1 MSDLIRLLIADDHP
15 VVRQGLTTLL
25 IPRNGIEVIGEAEN
39 GRQAIDLACELRPD
53 VILMDVVMP
62 DMTGIEATTEIKAE
76 NPDAR
81 ILILTSF
88 STEDKL
94 VSAIKAGALGYLLKD
109 AQPDDLFH
117 AIRSVYR
124 GQLTLPLDVALD
136 ILQASAKQPDEL
148 EASLTERENEV
159 LLAVAEGLSNRE
171 IAQKLN
177 IGTNTVRTHISS
189 LLRKLELTNRTQ
201 LAIFVTEQRKRP
213 L

>member
-15 VVRQGLTTLL
+15 VVRQGLATLL
-25 IPRNGIEVIGEAEN
+25 IPRNGVEVIGEAEN
-39 GRQAIDLACELRPD
+39 GRQAIDLARELQPD

-62 DMTGIEATTEIKAE
+62 DMTGIEATAEIKVE

-124 GQLTLPLDVALD
+124 GQLTLPPEMALD
-136 ILQASAKQPDEL
+136 LLQASKQPDEL
-148 EASLTERENEV
+148 ESSLTERENEV
-159 LLAVAEGLSNRE
+159 LLAVAEGLSNQE

-201 LAIFVTEQRKRP
+201 LAIFVTEKRKWE
-213 L
+213 

>member
-15 VVRQGLTTLL
+15 IVRQGLATLL
-25 IPRNGIEVIGEAEN
+25 IPRNGVEVIGEAEN
-39 GRQAIDLACELRPD
+39 GRQAIDLARELQPD

-62 DMTGIEATTEIKAE
+62 DMTGIEATAEIKTE

-88 STEDKL
+88 STDDKL

-124 GQLTLPLDVALD
+124 GQLTLPPEMALD
-136 ILQASAKQPDEL
+136 LLQASKQPDEL

-159 LLAVAEGLSNRE
+159 LLAVAKGLSNQE
-171 IAQKLN
+171 IPQKLN
-177 IGTNTVRTHISS
+177 NGTNTVRTHITS

>member
-15 VVRQGLTTLL
+15 VVRQGLATLL
-25 IPRNGIEVIGEAEN
+25 IPRNGVEVVGEAEN
-39 GRQAIDLACELRPD
+39 GRQAIDLARELQPD

-62 DMTGIEATTEIKAE
+62 DMTGIEATAEIKTE

-124 GQLTLPLDVALD
+124 GQLTLPPEMALD
-136 ILQASAKQPDEL
+136 LLQVSKQPDEL
-148 EASLTERENEV
+148 ESSLTERENEV
-159 LLAVAEGLSNRE
+159 LLAVAEGLSNQE

-177 IGTNTVRTHISS
+177 IGANTVRTHISS

-201 LAIFVTEQRKRP
+201 LAIFVTEKRKRE
-213 L
+213 

>member
-15 VVRQGLTTLL
+15 VVRQGLATLL
-25 IPRNGIEVIGEAEN
+25 IPRNGVEVIGEAEN
-39 GRQAIDLACELRPD
+39 GRQAIDLARELQPD

-62 DMTGIEATTEIKAE
+62 DMTGIEATAEIKVE

-124 GQLTLPLDVALD
+124 GQLTLPPEMALD
-136 ILQASAKQPDEL
+136 LLQVSKQPDEL
-148 EASLTERENEV
+148 ESSLTERENEV
-159 LLAVAEGLSNRE
+159 LLAVAEGLSNQE

-177 IGTNTVRTHISS
+177 IGANTVRTHISS

-201 LAIFVTEQRKRP
+201 LAIFVTEKRKRE
-213 L
+213 

>member
-15 VVRQGLTTLL
+15 IVRQGLATLL
-25 IPRNGIEVIGEAEN
+25 IPRNGVEVIGEAEN
-39 GRQAIDLACELRPD
+39 GRQAIDLARELQPD

-62 DMTGIEATTEIKAE
+62 DMTGIEATAEIKTE

-124 GQLTLPLDVALD
+124 GQLTLPPEMALD
-136 ILQASAKQPDEL
+136 LLQASKQPDEL

-159 LLAVAEGLSNRE
+159 LLAVAEGLSNQE

>member
-15 VVRQGLTTLL
+15 VVRQGLATLL
-25 IPRNGIEVIGEAEN
+25 IPRNGVEVVGEAEN
-39 GRQAIDLACELRPD
+39 GRQAIDLARELQPD

-62 DMTGIEATTEIKAE
+62 DMTGIEATAEIKVE

-124 GQLTLPLDVALD
+124 GQLTLPPEMALD
-136 ILQASAKQPDEL
+136 LLQVSKQPDEL
-148 EASLTERENEV
+148 ESSLTERENEV
-159 LLAVAEGLSNRE
+159 LLAVAEGLSNQE

-177 IGTNTVRTHISS
+177 IGANTVRTHISS

-201 LAIFVTEQRKRP
+201 LAIFVTEKRKRE
-213 L
+213 

>member
-15 VVRQGLTTLL
+15 IVRQGLATLL
-25 IPRNGIEVIGEAEN
+25 IPRNGVEVIGEAEN
-39 GRQAIDLACELRPD
+39 GRQAIDLARELQPD

-62 DMTGIEATTEIKAE
+62 DMTGIEATAEIKTE

-88 STEDKL
+88 STDDKL

-124 GQLTLPLDVALD
+124 GQLTLPPEMALD
-136 ILQASAKQPDEL
+136 LLQASKQPDEL

-159 LLAVAEGLSNRE
+159 LLAVAEGLSNQE

-201 LAIFVTEQRKRP
+201 LAIFVTGQRKQP

>member
-1 MSDLIRLLIADDHP
+1 MGDLIRLLIPDDHP
-15 VVRQGLTTLL
+15 IVRQGLATLL
-25 IPRNGIEVIGEAEN
+25 IPRNGVEVIGEAEN
-39 GRQAIDLACELRPD
+39 GRQAIDLARELQPD

-62 DMTGIEATTEIKAE
+62 DMTGIEATAEIKTE

-88 STEDKL
+88 STDDKL

-124 GQLTLPLDVALD
+124 GQLTLPPEMALD
-136 ILQASAKQPDEL
+136 LLQASKQPDEL

-159 LLAVAEGLSNRE
+159 LLAVAKGLSNQE

>member
-15 VVRQGLTTLL
+15 IVRQGLATLL
-25 IPRNGIEVIGEAEN
+25 IPRNGVEVIGEAEN
-39 GRQAIDLACELRPD
+39 GRQAIDLARELQPD

-62 DMTGIEATTEIKAE
+62 DMTGIEATAEIKTE

-88 STEDKL
+88 STDDKL

-124 GQLTLPLDVALD
+124 GQLTLPPEMALD
-136 ILQASAKQPDEL
+136 LLQASKQPDEL

-159 LLAVAEGLSNRE
+159 LLAVAEGLSNQE

>member
-15 VVRQGLTTLL
+15 VVRQGLATLL
-25 IPRNGIEVIGEAEN
+25 IPRNGVEVIGEAEN
-39 GRQAIDLACELRPD
+39 GRQAIALARELQPD
-53 VILMDVVMP
+53 VILMDVIMP
-62 DMTGIEATTEIKAE
+62 DMTGIEATAEIKAE
-76 NPDAR
+76 NPNAR

-124 GQLTLPLDVALD
+124 GQLTLPPDMALD
-136 ILQASAKQPDEL
+136 LLQAAKQPDEL

-159 LLAVAEGLSNRE
+159 LLAVAEGLSNQE